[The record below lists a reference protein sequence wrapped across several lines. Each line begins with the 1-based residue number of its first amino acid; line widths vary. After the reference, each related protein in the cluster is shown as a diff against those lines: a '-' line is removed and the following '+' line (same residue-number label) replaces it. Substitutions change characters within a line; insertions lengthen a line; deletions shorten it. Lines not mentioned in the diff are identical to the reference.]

1 MMLILLVSHQI
12 IQLTFKLMKYFII
25 LTLFLYSSHSWSA
38 SNYYDNALENFNE
51 TKYETAIK
59 YLEKEIVFNPKSSES
74 FVLLGKSY
82 EKIDDLSTAN
92 KYYNI
97 AFTLVPHNLELNF
110 LLGAEKVL
118 EKNKPNIFVEIIDMH
133 CNRFGHKPLDVLNYL
148 IKKKLSGFLYWKR
161 ILR

>member
-12 IQLTFKLMKYFII
+12 IQPTFKLMKYFVI

-38 SNYYDNALENFNE
+38 SNFYDNALENFNE

-74 FVLLGKSY
+74 FVLLSKAY
-82 EKIDDLSTAN
+82 EKSDDLSTAN

-110 LLGAEKVL
+110 LLGKTAYNLGNIEDYAEFISNL
-118 EKNKPNIFVEIIDMH
+118 EILCDKDCEEID
-133 CNRFGHKPLDVLNYL
+133 NL
-148 IKKKLSGFLYWKR
+148 KLLAE
-161 ILR
+161 

>member
-12 IQLTFKLMKYFII
+12 TQPTFKLMKNFII

-38 SNYYDNALENFNE
+38 SNFYDNAIESFNE

-59 YLEKEIVFNPKSSES
+59 YLEKEIVFNPKSLES

-110 LLGAEKVL
+110 LLGKTAYNLGNIEDYAEFISNL
-118 EKNKPNIFVEIIDMH
+118 EILCDNDCEEID
-133 CNRFGHKPLDVLNYL
+133 NL
-148 IKKKLSGFLYWKR
+148 KLLAE
-161 ILR
+161 

>member
-12 IQLTFKLMKYFII
+12 IQPTFKLMKYFII

-38 SNYYDNALENFNE
+38 SNFYDNALENFNE

-110 LLGAEKVL
+110 LLGKTAYNLGNIEDYAEFISNL
-118 EKNKPNIFVEIIDMH
+118 EILCDNDCDEID
-133 CNRFGHKPLDVLNYL
+133 NL
-148 IKKKLSGFLYWKR
+148 KLLAE
-161 ILR
+161 

>member
-12 IQLTFKLMKYFII
+12 IQPTFKLMKYFII
-25 LTLFLYSSHSWSA
+25 LTLFLYSSHSWSG
-38 SNYYDNALENFNE
+38 SNFYDNALESFNK

-110 LLGAEKVL
+110 LLGKTAYNLGNIEDYAEFISNL
-118 EKNKPNIFVEIIDMH
+118 EILCDKDCEEID
-133 CNRFGHKPLDVLNYL
+133 NL
-148 IKKKLSGFLYWKR
+148 KLLAE
-161 ILR
+161 

>member
-12 IQLTFKLMKYFII
+12 IQPTFKLMKYFII

-38 SNYYDNALENFNE
+38 SNFYDNALENFNE
-51 TKYETAIK
+51 TKYEIAIK

-110 LLGAEKVL
+110 LLGKTAYNLGNIEDYAEFISNL
-118 EKNKPNIFVEIIDMH
+118 EILCENDCEEI
-133 CNRFGHKPLDVLNYL
+133 NNL
-148 IKKKLSGFLYWKR
+148 KLLAE
-161 ILR
+161 

>member
-12 IQLTFKLMKYFII
+12 IQPTFKLMKYFIF

-38 SNYYDNALENFNE
+38 SNFYDNAIESFNE

-82 EKIDDLSTAN
+82 EKIDDLTTAN

-110 LLGAEKVL
+110 LLGKTAYNLGNIEDYAEFISNL
-118 EKNKPNIFVEIIDMH
+118 EILCDNDCEEID
-133 CNRFGHKPLDVLNYL
+133 NL
-148 IKKKLSGFLYWKR
+148 KLLAE
-161 ILR
+161 

>member
-1 MMLILLVSHQI
+1 MCMMLILLVSHQI
-12 IQLTFKLMKYFII
+12 IQPTFKLMKYFII

-38 SNYYDNALENFNE
+38 SNFYDNALENFNE
-51 TKYETAIK
+51 TNYETAIK

-110 LLGAEKVL
+110 LLGKTAYNLGNIEDYAEFISNL
-118 EKNKPNIFVEIIDMH
+118 EILCDKDCEEID
-133 CNRFGHKPLDVLNYL
+133 NL
-148 IKKKLSGFLYWKR
+148 KLLAE
-161 ILR
+161 

>member
-12 IQLTFKLMKYFII
+12 IQPTFKLMKYFII

-38 SNYYDNALENFNE
+38 SNFYDNALENFNE

-82 EKIDDLSTAN
+82 EKIDDLTTAN

-110 LLGAEKVL
+110 LLGKTAYNLGNIEDYAEFISNL
-118 EKNKPNIFVEIIDMH
+118 EILCENDCEEI
-133 CNRFGHKPLDVLNYL
+133 NNLK
-148 IKKKLSGFLYWKR
+148 
-161 ILR
+161 ILAE

>member
-12 IQLTFKLMKYFII
+12 TQPTFKLMKNFII

-38 SNYYDNALENFNE
+38 SNFYDNALENFNE

-110 LLGAEKVL
+110 LLGKTAYNLGNIEDYAEFISNL
-118 EKNKPNIFVEIIDMH
+118 EILCDNDCEEID
-133 CNRFGHKPLDVLNYL
+133 NL
-148 IKKKLSGFLYWKR
+148 KLLAE
-161 ILR
+161 

>member
-12 IQLTFKLMKYFII
+12 IQPTFKLMKYFII
-25 LTLFLYSSHSWSA
+25 LTFFLYSSHSWSA
-38 SNYYDNALENFNE
+38 SNFYDNALENFNE

-97 AFTLVPHNLELNF
+97 AFTLAPHNLELNF
-110 LLGAEKVL
+110 LLGKTAYNLGNIEDYAEFISNL
-118 EKNKPNIFVEIIDMH
+118 EILCDKDCEEID
-133 CNRFGHKPLDVLNYL
+133 NL
-148 IKKKLSGFLYWKR
+148 KLLAE
-161 ILR
+161 

>member
-12 IQLTFKLMKYFII
+12 IQPTFKLMKYFII

-38 SNYYDNALENFNE
+38 SNFYDNALESFNQ

-110 LLGAEKVL
+110 LLGKTAYNLGNIEDYAEFISNL
-118 EKNKPNIFVEIIDMH
+118 EILCDKDCEEID
-133 CNRFGHKPLDVLNYL
+133 NLKSLAE
-148 IKKKLSGFLYWKR
+148 
-161 ILR
+161 

>member
-12 IQLTFKLMKYFII
+12 IQPTFKLMKYFIF

-38 SNYYDNALENFNE
+38 SNFYDNALENFNE

-82 EKIDDLSTAN
+82 EKIDDLNTAN

-110 LLGAEKVL
+110 LLGKTAYNLGNIEDYAEFISNL
-118 EKNKPNIFVEIIDMH
+118 EILCDKDCEEID
-133 CNRFGHKPLDVLNYL
+133 NL
-148 IKKKLSGFLYWKR
+148 KLLAE
-161 ILR
+161 

>member
-12 IQLTFKLMKYFII
+12 IQPTFKLMKYFII

-38 SNYYDNALENFNE
+38 SNFYDNAIESFNE

-82 EKIDDLSTAN
+82 EKIDDLTTAN

-110 LLGAEKVL
+110 LLGKTAYNLGNIEDYAEFISNL
-118 EKNKPNIFVEIIDMH
+118 EILCDKDCEEID
-133 CNRFGHKPLDVLNYL
+133 NL
-148 IKKKLSGFLYWKR
+148 KLLAE
-161 ILR
+161 

>member
-1 MMLILLVSHQI
+1 MMLTLLVSHQI
-12 IQLTFKLMKYFII
+12 IQPTFKLMKYFII

-38 SNYYDNALENFNE
+38 SNFYDNALENFNE

-82 EKIDDLSTAN
+82 EKIDDLTTAN

-110 LLGAEKVL
+110 LLGKTAYNLGNIEDYAEFISNL
-118 EKNKPNIFVEIIDMH
+118 EILCDKDCEEID
-133 CNRFGHKPLDVLNYL
+133 NL
-148 IKKKLSGFLYWKR
+148 KLLAE
-161 ILR
+161 

>member
-12 IQLTFKLMKYFII
+12 IQPTFKLMKYFII

-38 SNYYDNALENFNE
+38 SNFYDNALENFNE
-51 TKYETAIK
+51 TNYETAIK

-82 EKIDDLSTAN
+82 EKIDDLTTAN

-110 LLGAEKVL
+110 LLGKTAYDLGNIEDYAEFISNL
-118 EKNKPNIFVEIIDMH
+118 EILCDKDCEEID
-133 CNRFGHKPLDVLNYL
+133 NL
-148 IKKKLSGFLYWKR
+148 KLLAE
-161 ILR
+161 

>member
-1 MMLILLVSHQI
+1 
-12 IQLTFKLMKYFII
+12 MKYFIF

-38 SNYYDNALENFNE
+38 SNFYDNALENFNE
-51 TKYETAIK
+51 TNYETAIK

-110 LLGAEKVL
+110 LLGKTAYNLGNIEDYAEFISNL
-118 EKNKPNIFVEIIDMH
+118 EILCDKDCEEID
-133 CNRFGHKPLDVLNYL
+133 NL
-148 IKKKLSGFLYWKR
+148 KLLAE
-161 ILR
+161 

>member
-12 IQLTFKLMKYFII
+12 IQPTFKLMKYFIF
-25 LTLFLYSSHSWSA
+25 LTLFLHSSHSWSA
-38 SNYYDNALENFNE
+38 SNFYDNALENFNE
-51 TKYETAIK
+51 TKYEIAIK

-110 LLGAEKVL
+110 LLGKTAYNLGNIEDYAEFISNL
-118 EKNKPNIFVEIIDMH
+118 EILCDKDCDEID
-133 CNRFGHKPLDVLNYL
+133 NL
-148 IKKKLSGFLYWKR
+148 KLLSE
-161 ILR
+161 

>member
-1 MMLILLVSHQI
+1 MCMMLILLVSHQI
-12 IQLTFKLMKYFII
+12 IQPTFKLMKYFII

-38 SNYYDNALENFNE
+38 SNFYDNALENFNE

-82 EKIDDLSTAN
+82 EKIDDLTTAN

-110 LLGAEKVL
+110 LLGKTAYNLGNIEDYAEFISNL
-118 EKNKPNIFVEIIDMH
+118 EILCDKDCEEI
-133 CNRFGHKPLDVLNYL
+133 NNL
-148 IKKKLSGFLYWKR
+148 KLLAE
-161 ILR
+161 

>member
-1 MMLILLVSHQI
+1 MCMTLILLVSHQI
-12 IQLTFKLMKYFII
+12 IQPTFKLMKYFII

-38 SNYYDNALENFNE
+38 SNFYDNALENFNE

-110 LLGAEKVL
+110 LLGKTAYNLGNIEDYAEFISNL
-118 EKNKPNIFVEIIDMH
+118 EILCDKDCEEID
-133 CNRFGHKPLDVLNYL
+133 NL
-148 IKKKLSGFLYWKR
+148 KLLAE
-161 ILR
+161 

>member
-1 MMLILLVSHQI
+1 MMLILLASHQI
-12 IQLTFKLMKYFII
+12 IQPTFKLMKYFIF

-38 SNYYDNALENFNE
+38 SNFYDNALENFNE
-51 TKYETAIK
+51 TNYETAIK

-110 LLGAEKVL
+110 LLGKTAYNLGNIEDYAEFISNL
-118 EKNKPNIFVEIIDMH
+118 EILCDKDCEEID
-133 CNRFGHKPLDVLNYL
+133 NL
-148 IKKKLSGFLYWKR
+148 KLLAE
-161 ILR
+161 

>member
-12 IQLTFKLMKYFII
+12 IQPTFKLMKYFIF

-38 SNYYDNALENFNE
+38 SNFYDNALENFNE
-51 TKYETAIK
+51 TNYETAIK

-82 EKIDDLSTAN
+82 EKIDDLTTAN

-110 LLGAEKVL
+110 LLGKTAYNLGNIEDYAEFISNL
-118 EKNKPNIFVEIIDMH
+118 EILCDKDCEEID
-133 CNRFGHKPLDVLNYL
+133 NLKSLAE
-148 IKKKLSGFLYWKR
+148 
-161 ILR
+161 

>member
-1 MMLILLVSHQI
+1 
-12 IQLTFKLMKYFII
+12 MKYFII

-38 SNYYDNALENFNE
+38 SNFYDNALENFNE

-82 EKIDDLSTAN
+82 EKIDDLTTAN

-110 LLGAEKVL
+110 LLGKTAYNLGNIEDYAEFISNL
-118 EKNKPNIFVEIIDMH
+118 EILCDKDCEEID
-133 CNRFGHKPLDVLNYL
+133 NL
-148 IKKKLSGFLYWKR
+148 KLLAE
-161 ILR
+161 

>member
-12 IQLTFKLMKYFII
+12 IQPTFKLMKYFIF

-38 SNYYDNALENFNE
+38 SNFYDNALENFNE
-51 TKYETAIK
+51 TNYETAIK

-110 LLGAEKVL
+110 LLGKTAYNLGNIEDYAEFISNL
-118 EKNKPNIFVEIIDMH
+118 EILCDKNCEEID
-133 CNRFGHKPLDVLNYL
+133 NL
-148 IKKKLSGFLYWKR
+148 KLLAE
-161 ILR
+161 

>member
-12 IQLTFKLMKYFII
+12 IQPTFKLMKYFII

-38 SNYYDNALENFNE
+38 SNFYDNALENFNE

-74 FVLLGKSY
+74 FLLLGKSY
-82 EKIDDLSTAN
+82 EKIDDLTTAN

-110 LLGAEKVL
+110 LLGKTAYNLGNIEDYAEFISNL
-118 EKNKPNIFVEIIDMH
+118 EILCDNDCDEID
-133 CNRFGHKPLDVLNYL
+133 NL
-148 IKKKLSGFLYWKR
+148 KLLAE
-161 ILR
+161 

>member
-12 IQLTFKLMKYFII
+12 IQPTFKLMKYFIF

-38 SNYYDNALENFNE
+38 SNFYDNDLENFNE
-51 TKYETAIK
+51 TNYETAIK

-82 EKIDDLSTAN
+82 EKIDDLTTAN

-110 LLGAEKVL
+110 LLGKTAYDLGNIEDYAEFISNL
-118 EKNKPNIFVEIIDMH
+118 EILCDKDCEEID
-133 CNRFGHKPLDVLNYL
+133 NL
-148 IKKKLSGFLYWKR
+148 KLLAE
-161 ILR
+161 

>member
-1 MMLILLVSHQI
+1 MCMMLILLVSHQI
-12 IQLTFKLMKYFII
+12 IQPTFKLMKYFII

-38 SNYYDNALENFNE
+38 SNFYDNALESFNE

-82 EKIDDLSTAN
+82 EKIDDLTTAN

-110 LLGAEKVL
+110 LLGKTAYNLGNIEDYAEFISNL
-118 EKNKPNIFVEIIDMH
+118 EILCDNDCEEID
-133 CNRFGHKPLDVLNYL
+133 NL
-148 IKKKLSGFLYWKR
+148 KLLAE
-161 ILR
+161 

>member
-12 IQLTFKLMKYFII
+12 IQPTFKLMKYFIF

-38 SNYYDNALENFNE
+38 SNFYDNALENFNE
-51 TKYETAIK
+51 TNYETAIK

-97 AFTLVPHNLELNF
+97 AFTLMPHNLELNF
-110 LLGAEKVL
+110 LLGKTAYNLGNIEDYAEFISNL
-118 EKNKPNIFVEIIDMH
+118 EILCDNDCEEID
-133 CNRFGHKPLDVLNYL
+133 NL
-148 IKKKLSGFLYWKR
+148 KLLAE
-161 ILR
+161 

>member
-1 MMLILLVSHQI
+1 MFMMLILLVSHQI
-12 IQLTFKLMKYFII
+12 IQPTFKLMKYFII

-38 SNYYDNALENFNE
+38 SNFYDNALENFNE

-97 AFTLVPHNLELNF
+97 AFTLVPHNIELNF
-110 LLGAEKVL
+110 LLGKTAYNLGNIEDYAEFISNL
-118 EKNKPNIFVEIIDMH
+118 EILCDKDCEEID
-133 CNRFGHKPLDVLNYL
+133 NL
-148 IKKKLSGFLYWKR
+148 KLLAE
-161 ILR
+161 

>member
-1 MMLILLVSHQI
+1 MTLILLVSHQI
-12 IQLTFKLMKYFII
+12 TQPTFKLMKYFII

-38 SNYYDNALENFNE
+38 SNFYDNALENFNE
-51 TKYETAIK
+51 TKYEIAIK

-110 LLGAEKVL
+110 LLGKTAYNLGNIEDYAEFISNL
-118 EKNKPNIFVEIIDMH
+118 EILCDKDCEEID
-133 CNRFGHKPLDVLNYL
+133 NL
-148 IKKKLSGFLYWKR
+148 KLLAE
-161 ILR
+161 

>member
-12 IQLTFKLMKYFII
+12 IQPTFKLMKYFII

-38 SNYYDNALENFNE
+38 SNFYDNALENFNE

-110 LLGAEKVL
+110 LLGKTAYNLGNIEDYAEFISNL
-118 EKNKPNIFVEIIDMH
+118 EILCDKDCEEID
-133 CNRFGHKPLDVLNYL
+133 NL
-148 IKKKLSGFLYWKR
+148 KLLSE
-161 ILR
+161 

>member
-12 IQLTFKLMKYFII
+12 IQPTFKLMKYFII

-38 SNYYDNALENFNE
+38 SNFYDNALENFNK

-110 LLGAEKVL
+110 LLGKTAYNLGNIEDYAEFISNL
-118 EKNKPNIFVEIIDMH
+118 EILCDKDCEEID
-133 CNRFGHKPLDVLNYL
+133 NL
-148 IKKKLSGFLYWKR
+148 KLLAE
-161 ILR
+161 